1 MSHVCY
7 TSPLISASHS
17 LVQLNFANKYDY
29 CTYNLIL
36 NSLWFQGVNFVLQ
49 GEVVAASK
57 KNDCRSLSHIYQ
69 LSSQN
74 YLPVLLTCGK
84 WQVV

>member
-49 GEVVAASK
+49 EEVVAASK
-57 KNDCRSLSHIYQ
+57 KMTVDLCPTFTNFLVKTICQY
-69 LSSQN
+69 
-74 YLPVLLTCGK
+74 Y
-84 WQVV
+84 